1 MSKYDF
7 MMTTLYNDIK
17 NQMIELWND
26 YDKDGNIEDIIEEF
40 KYYYGNHEN
49 SIYYYDFDIN
59 TRVETLLAQRF
70 IIQKQ
75 EDMGLDMDMSDLK
88 RMTTANGLEALLLFW
103 IMEDI
108 DFTTIDY
115 DDEIDIDDL

>member
-1 MSKYDF
+1 MSVYVCICVFFSQNRK
-7 MMTTLYNDIK
+7 
-17 NQMIELWND
+17 
-26 YDKDGNIEDIIEEF
+26 
-40 KYYYGNHEN
+40 
-49 SIYYYDFDIN
+49 
-59 TRVETLLAQRF
+59 
-70 IIQKQ
+70 
-75 EDMGLDMDMSDLK
+75 DMGLDMDMSDLK